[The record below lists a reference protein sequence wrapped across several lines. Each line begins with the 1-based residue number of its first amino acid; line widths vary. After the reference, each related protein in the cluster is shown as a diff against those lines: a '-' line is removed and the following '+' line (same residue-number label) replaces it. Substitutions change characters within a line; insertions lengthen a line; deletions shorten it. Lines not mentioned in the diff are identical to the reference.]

1 MQQILRARS
10 SVLADVTAGHVINL
24 ISKDLQPLR
33 NIANYIPI
41 SIVGGFEFIAMG
53 VLLWYFVSWM
63 ALTGLFYLVLITL
76 CQSQTATPIAN
87 LRQETQSMADR
98 RMAIIKNVIT
108 GIRTVKMNSW
118 ESLFERIIK
127 ELRRSVKYCSLM

>member
-1 MQQILRARS
+1 MQQILCQRS
-10 SVLADVTAGHVINL
+10 SVLADVNVGHVINL

-33 NIANYIPI
+33 EVANYIPI
-41 SIVGGFEFIAMG
+41 SIVGCLEFIVMG
-53 VLLWYFVSWM
+53 VLLWYFLSWM
-63 ALTGLFYLVLITL
+63 ALTGMIYLVLITV

-87 LRQETQSMADR
+87 LRGETQSMADR

-118 ESLFERIIK
+118 ECLFERIIK
-127 ELRRSVKYCSLM
+127 DLRRSVY